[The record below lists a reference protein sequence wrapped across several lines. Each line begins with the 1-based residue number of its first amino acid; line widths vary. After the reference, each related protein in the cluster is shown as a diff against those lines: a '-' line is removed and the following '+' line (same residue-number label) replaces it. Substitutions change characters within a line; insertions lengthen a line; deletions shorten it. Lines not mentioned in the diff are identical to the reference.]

1 MSLPER
7 ILCLSGET
15 VETLYLLGAE
25 DRICGITAFAERPAA
40 ARRDKPVVAGFSTAD
55 IPAILALEPDLV
67 LGFSD
72 VQADILAALMRH
84 GLAVHGF
91 NQRSLAGILEMVGLL
106 GAVVGA
112 LARADALVAE
122 LAAAIAAAR
131 GAAAALPSHPRLYFE
146 EWDEPPVCGIGW
158 ISETIA
164 LAGGTDIFADRAL
177 MPAARARGVTYAEI
191 IARGPEA
198 IVASW
203 CGKKFS
209 PQRLMA
215 RPGFDGLPAVRYRR
229 LYELAGAIIL
239 QPGPAVITDGLP
251 ALQRIVEACLAGPA
265 GPLA

>member
-25 DRICGITAFAERPAA
+25 ERICGITAFAERPAT

-91 NQRSLAGILEMVGLL
+91 NQRSLAGILEMVILL
-106 GAVVGA
+106 GALVGA
-112 LARADALVAE
+112 QARADALVAE
-122 LAAAIAAAR
+122 LAAGMATAR
-131 GAAAALPSHPRLYFE
+131 AAAAALSSHPRLYFE

-158 ISETIA
+158 ISEAIE
-164 LAGGTDIFADRAL
+164 LAGGTDIFADRAI
-177 MPAARARGVTYAEI
+177 MPAARARGVTDPEI
-191 IARGPEA
+191 VARRPDA
-198 IVASW
+198 IVVSW

-209 PQRLMA
+209 PQRLVA
-215 RPGFDGLPAVRYRR
+215 RPGFDRLPAVRDRR
-229 LYELAGAIIL
+229 LYELPGAIVL
-239 QPGPAVITDGLP
+239 QPGPAVITDGVP
-251 ALQRIVEACLAGPA
+251 ALRRIVEACLARPA
-265 GPLA
+265 G